1 MRFGTFPAQYQA
13 HADVTL
19 MPSPWD
25 EESFKG
31 VGVLPLAASPQ
42 AVIERTSQRA
52 WAEAVAMALVQQGIA
67 EGGPWGRLAT
77 RDEVQAAAA
86 GLEGRLRL
94 EALGES
100 DKIRIE
106 VVGCPTPQEAE
117 ATAEFAA
124 RVFIEQNRRWNL
136 DKYQQAHTLVTNTLA
151 DVQRQLSAAE
161 TAEAEFKQK
170 MGFQGMGNLDEE
182 MARRHQEL
190 KEVQATRE
198 GIQANLEQM
207 DSKLKENTAQLPAAL
222 SQVTDNVVDRLF
234 QELDALLQKQP
245 SMNTAH
251 PPAFPGL
258 EGLADEIAEKQKT
271 ILDALR
277 KLDAGE
283 AGGSTVWR
291 QRQEL
296 YRQRIELRLRLT
308 ELEIRAAALEGMSRD
323 STPQLPELA
332 SQNLE
337 YGRLAQETKRLRD
350 RFDTLRQQ
358 EWELRS
364 AISQGGGQLER
375 FDPVSKAAV
384 MPRTWGD
391 RLPWQ
396 DYPGQ
401 DPV

>member
-1 MRFGTFPAQYQA
+1 
-13 HADVTL
+13 
-19 MPSPWD
+19 
-25 EESFKG
+25 
-31 VGVLPLAASPQ
+31 
-42 AVIERTSQRA
+42 
-52 WAEAVAMALVQQGIA
+52 
-67 EGGPWGRLAT
+67 
-77 RDEVQAAAA
+77 
-86 GLEGRLRL
+86 
-94 EALGES
+94 
-100 DKIRIE
+100 
-106 VVGCPTPQEAE
+106 
-117 ATAEFAA
+117 
-124 RVFIEQNRRWNL
+124 
-136 DKYQQAHTLVTNTLA
+136 
-151 DVQRQLSAAE
+151 
-161 TAEAEFKQK
+161 
-170 MGFQGMGNLDEE
+170 MGNLDEE